1 MKIAKIKTWLEVQ
14 KTVIEPMKKVRA
26 TLLNTPNESTLRS
39 IIKTMENVGTTL
51 TCMSA
56 IAENKMEAQNI
67 GVQKVLRGIKNNPI
81 AHASE
86 FSSLKIPE
94 NEISEQRFQLATR
107 YFNHIIE
114 VGAPMIELFYCTS

>member
-14 KTVIEPMKKVRA
+14 KTVIEPMKKVRE
-26 TLLNTPNESTLRS
+26 TLLDTPSKSTLRS
-39 IIKTMENVGTTL
+39 IIKTMESVGNTL

-56 IAENKMEAQNI
+56 MAEQKMEAQNI
-67 GVQKVLRGIKNNPI
+67 GIQKVLRGTKTHPI

-86 FSSLKIPE
+86 FLALKIPE
-94 NEISEQRFQLATR
+94 DEILEERFQLAKK

-114 VGAPMIELFYCTS
+114 AGAPMIELFYCTQ

>member
-1 MKIAKIKTWLEVQ
+1 MKIAKVKTWLEVQ

-26 TLLNTPNESTLRS
+26 TLINTPNESTLRS
-39 IIKTMENVGTTL
+39 IIKTMESVAHTL

-67 GVQKVLRGIKNNPI
+67 GIQKVLRGIKDNPI

-86 FSSLKIPE
+86 LSALKISPDQVP
-94 NEISEQRFQLATR
+94 EQRFQLAR
-107 YFNHIIE
+107 RFFNHVIE
-114 VGAPMIELFYCTS
+114 VGASRIELFYSTS